1 MVAVSRIL
9 TLLCLPF
16 RTQSYNTVPDAAEL
30 QISWAHNMHLGRA
43 KNGNLIRL
51 EAWGA
56 VNVAEIQSSWVQN
69 HRLQA
74 AWLFLE
80 ELQNIA
86 LTELSYLEREVR
98 QVVMLVDA
106 KGMSTAHKFLAVYLR
121 EVSARDGS
129 CCFFL
134 LTNAR

>member
-1 MVAVSRIL
+1 MLFA
-9 TLLCLPF
+9 F

-30 QISWAHNMHLGRA
+30 QLSWAHNMHLGRA

-106 KGMSTAHKFLAVYLR
+106 KGMSTAHKALAVYLR
-121 EVSARDGS
+121 EVSERCMLPHSFS
-129 CCFFL
+129 CCSC
-134 LTNAR
+134 

>member
-1 MVAVSRIL
+1 M
-9 TLLCLPF
+9 T
-16 RTQSYNTVPDAAEL
+16 
-30 QISWAHNMHLGRA
+30 
-43 KNGNLIRL
+43 
-51 EAWGA
+51 
-56 VNVAEIQSSWVQN
+56 EIQSSWVQN

-106 KGMSTAHKFLAVYLR
+106 KGVSTAHKVLAVCLR
-121 EVSARDGS
+121 EVSERCKLPHYFS
-129 CCFFL
+129 C
-134 LTNAR
+134 